1 MAGWVSMQCGCN
13 ISKSARR
20 LLSRSQRNESAR
32 ADTDRTSARLFL
44 RSARRAASVL
54 TWLTCAAARPPCG
67 QGELSRPGGDT
78 TVSQGD
84 STRIARE
91 AMVQEQ
97 IAGRGMKN
105 AGVLAAMRRVP
116 RHKFMPETVRRFAY
130 DDRPVPIGMG
140 QTISQPYIVALMTEL
155 AAVGRGS
162 RVLEIGTGS
171 GYQAAVLAE
180 LGADVYSIEIL
191 APLRER
197 AVEILAQL
205 GYAQVKTRVGDGY
218 LGWPEAAPFD
228 AIIVTAAPARVP
240 EPLKQQL
247 KVGGR
252 LVLPVGKV
260 DQELEVIT
268 RMAVGFSEESVIS
281 VRFVPMTGK
290 AGTETR

>member
-1 MAGWVSMQCGCN
+1 M
-13 ISKSARR
+13 RR
-20 LLSRSQRNESAR
+20 DFKISRSAGALLNRS
-32 ADTDRTSARLFL
+32 LL
-44 RSARRAASVL
+44 RVAQKGASVL
-54 TWLTCAAARPPCG
+54 AWIACAATRPPCG
-67 QGELSRPGGDT
+67 QAEALPVPIPGRDAS
-78 TVSQGD
+78 VAEGD

-91 AMVQEQ
+91 AMVREQ
-97 IAGRGMKN
+97 IAARGVRN
-105 AGVLAAMRRVP
+105 AAVLAAMRRVP
-116 RHKFMPETVRRFAY
+116 RHEFMPENVRPLAY
-130 DDRPVPIGMG
+130 HDRPVPIGLG

-197 AVEILAQL
+197 AVEILARL
-205 GYAQVKTRVGDGY
+205 GYGQVKTRVGDGY

-268 RMAVGFSEESVIS
+268 RTAVGFSERSVIP

-290 AGTETR
+290 ADESR

>member
-1 MAGWVSMQCGCN
+1 MS
-13 ISKSARR
+13 IRR
-20 LLSRSQRNESAR
+20 DFKISRSAGALLNRS
-32 ADTDRTSARLFL
+32 LL
-44 RSARRAASVL
+44 RVAKRGASVL
-54 TWLTCAAARPPCG
+54 AWIACAATHPPCG
-67 QGELSRPGGDT
+67 QAEALPAPVPGRDAS
-78 TVSQGD
+78 VAEGD

-97 IAGRGMKN
+97 IEARGVRN
-105 AGVLAAMRRVP
+105 AAVLAGMRRVP
-116 RHKFMPETVRRFAY
+116 RHEFMPENVRSLAY
-130 DDRPVPIGMG
+130 YDRPVPIGLG
-140 QTISQPYIVALMTEL
+140 QTISQPYVVALMTEL

-180 LGADVYSIEIL
+180 LGTDVYSIEIL

-197 AVEILAQL
+197 AVEILARL
-205 GYAQVKTRVGDGY
+205 GYGQVKTRVGDGY

-268 RMAVGFSEESVIS
+268 RTAVGFSERSVIP

-290 AGTETR
+290 ANHSR

>member
-1 MAGWVSMQCGCN
+1 M
-13 ISKSARR
+13 RR
-20 LLSRSQRNESAR
+20 DFKISRSTGALLNRS
-32 ADTDRTSARLFL
+32 LL
-44 RSARRAASVL
+44 RVAKQGASVL
-54 TWLTCAAARPPCG
+54 AWIACAATHPPRG
-67 QGELSRPGGDT
+67 QAEALPIPIPGRDAS
-78 TVSQGD
+78 VAEGD

-97 IAGRGMKN
+97 IEARGVRN
-105 AGVLAAMRRVP
+105 AAVLAAMRRVP
-116 RHKFMPETVRRFAY
+116 RHEFMPENVRPLAY
-130 DDRPVPIGMG
+130 YDRPVPIGLG

-180 LGADVYSIEIL
+180 LGTDVYSIEIL

-197 AVEILAQL
+197 AVEILARL
-205 GYAQVKTRVGDGY
+205 GYGQVKTRVGDGY

-247 KVGGR
+247 KGGGR
-252 LVLPVGKV
+252 LVLPVGRV

-268 RMAVGFSEESVIS
+268 RTAVGFSERSVIP

-290 AGTETR
+290 ADEFRGGR

>member
-1 MAGWVSMQCGCN
+1 
-13 ISKSARR
+13 
-20 LLSRSQRNESAR
+20 
-32 ADTDRTSARLFL
+32 
-44 RSARRAASVL
+44 VL

-67 QGELSRPGGDT
+67 QADVSRPGGNA
-78 TVSQGD
+78 TVSLDD

-105 AGVLAAMRRVP
+105 AAVLAAIRKVP
-116 RHKFMPETVRRFAY
+116 RHKFMPEAVRRFAY
-130 DDRPVPIGMG
+130 DDRPVPIGLG

-252 LVLPVGKV
+252 LVLPVGKI
-260 DQELEVIT
+260 DQELEMIT
-268 RMAVGFSEESVIS
+268 RTAVGFSEESVIP

>member
-1 MAGWVSMQCGCN
+1 M
-13 ISKSARR
+13 RR
-20 LLSRSQRNESAR
+20 DFKISRSAGALLNRS
-32 ADTDRTSARLFL
+32 LL
-44 RSARRAASVL
+44 RVAKQGASVL
-54 TWLTCAAARPPCG
+54 AWIACAATRPPCG
-67 QGELSRPGGDT
+67 QAEALPVPIPGRDAS
-78 TVSQGD
+78 VAEDD

-97 IAGRGMKN
+97 IEARGVRN
-105 AGVLAAMRRVP
+105 AAVLAAMRRVP
-116 RHKFMPETVRRFAY
+116 RHEFMPENVRPLAY
-130 DDRPVPIGMG
+130 YDRPVPIGLG

-180 LGADVYSIEIL
+180 LGTDVYSIEIL

-197 AVEILAQL
+197 AVEILARL
-205 GYAQVKTRVGDGY
+205 GYGQVKTRVGDGY

-252 LVLPVGKV
+252 LVLPVGRV

-268 RMAVGFSEESVIS
+268 RTAVGFSERSVIP

-290 AGTETR
+290 ADESR